1 MDLSQLCGRR
11 VPLSFGMKKQL
22 LKPTLVLA
30 TAAAATL
37 FTGCASMQ
45 PAGYSSVQE
54 PVNTLAFVAPTDPH
68 QLVSWTGSRYLFLPM
83 QSQDLYYFRVPDT
96 GYEPGRTTVFGE
108 GRYNPDFDRDSRDM
122 GRAGDFYDEDYET
135 GTGMGAP
142 GTFGT
147 GSGYGG
153 TKVIRHQPG
162 GAR

>member
-1 MDLSQLCGRR
+1 
-11 VPLSFGMKKQL
+11 MKKQL

-45 PAGYSSVQE
+45 PGGYSSAHE

-96 GYEPGRTTVFGE
+96 GYEPGRTTVFG
-108 GRYNPDFDRDSRDM
+108 GSRYDTDFDRNDAR
-122 GRAGDFYDEDYET
+122 GTTRAGDSYEEDYGT

-147 GSGYGG
+147 GSGSGG

-162 GAR
+162 GVR